1 MEDLMQDQDTVI
13 QQLRLLLAAKEEEMH
28 ALKGRTEHDSG
39 EEHTD
44 SITDQL
50 LKEIEDK
57 KRETTDLKA
66 RLKEVE
72 AKAKEKLARMASALE
87 EKVEMIASL
96 QDRPAQAVVED
107 EEARRRI
114 AELEE
119 RLGDQAALL
128 AEAREALEHAEA
140 QSAAPAEG
148 KPAGAGSAYA
158 DGTREEEI
166 QKSIDEARAEIDRLQ
181 EELRESRI
189 VRANLELAAEERDRA
204 RAEEARLSG
213 ELDAARKKLDESE
226 RGHAERVAELQQ
238 RLDLLQGSLDAA
250 AAAAAAGKDG
260 EGSEAESLPVF
271 QRIRTLEAELQE
283 RELSYRTTQA
293 KLHRTTQNQQI
304 LRGLCAG
311 LCVFLIFIISM
322 KARQPS
328 NPKAEIVHE
337 TSPPGALA
345 AGRAA
350 APAVDIAKGGALRD
364 SDFLPAP
371 EAELT
376 GIGAAASGPASAPA
390 VAEAPAIPAI
400 ESAPPANA
408 AGLAEPAAETQV
420 AAKEPAKTGGLPV
433 EVQFV
438 EASTLALGP
447 AAAPVVASAR
457 DGAKNSIAKGAAETL
472 SSGNRAGSHP
482 AGGRVP
488 YTVKNGESLWTIC
501 QRELGNGGAMGRV
514 ARENKITNPNTVKAG
529 DVIYLSRQ

>member
-13 QQLRLLLAAKEEEMH
+13 QQLRLLLAAKDEEMH
-28 ALKGRTEHDSG
+28 ALKGRAGHDSG
-39 EEHTD
+39 DGHTD
-44 SITDQL
+44 SITDRL

-57 KRETTDLKA
+57 KRETADLKA

-72 AKAKEKLARMASALE
+72 AKAKEKLARMAAALE

-119 RLGDQAALL
+119 RLEDQEALL
-128 AEAREALEHAEA
+128 AEAREALEQAEA
-140 QSAAPAEG
+140 RSATPAEG
-148 KPAGAGSAYA
+148 KPAGAVRAHAGGA
-158 DGTREEEI
+158 REGEI
-166 QKSIDEARAEIDRLQ
+166 QKSIDEARAEIDSLH

-204 RAEEARLSG
+204 REEEARLAA
-213 ELDAARKKLDESE
+213 ELAAARKKLDESE

-250 AAAAAAGKDG
+250 EAAEAAGKDG
-260 EGSEAESLPVF
+260 EGSGAESLPVF
-271 QRIRTLEAELQE
+271 QRIRTLEAELDE
-283 RELSYRTTQA
+283 RELSYRTTQT
-293 KLHRTTQNQQI
+293 KLHRITQNQQI

-328 NPKAEIVHE
+328 NPKAVIARE
-337 TSPPGALA
+337 TSPPGARA
-345 AGRAA
+345 AGREA
-350 APAVDIAKGGALRD
+350 APAVDVAKGGALRD

-376 GIGAAASGPASAPA
+376 GIGAPTGGPVPAPA
-390 VAEAPAIPAI
+390 IAEAPA
-400 ESAPPANA
+400 APPANA
-408 AGLAEPAAETQV
+408 AGPAEPAAESQV
-420 AAKEPAKTGGLPV
+420 AAKEPAHTGALPV
-433 EVQFV
+433 DVQFV

-457 DGAKNSIAKGAAETL
+457 DNAKTSIAKGSAETL
-472 SSGNRAGSHP
+472 PAENLAGSHP

-488 YTVKNGESLWTIC
+488 YTVKKGESLWTIC

-529 DVIYLSRQ
+529 DVIYLTRQ